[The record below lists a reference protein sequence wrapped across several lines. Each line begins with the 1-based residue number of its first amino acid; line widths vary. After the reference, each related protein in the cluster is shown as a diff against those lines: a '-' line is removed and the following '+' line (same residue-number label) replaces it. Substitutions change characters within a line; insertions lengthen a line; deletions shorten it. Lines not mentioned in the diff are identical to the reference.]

1 MPTQYANVYRNLIA
15 HYIGLST
22 NGNGVAAILTETYRP
37 LYRAV
42 YHDCSFINTL
52 DIILIAHYIGLSTT
66 YSKTAGFRW
75 IILIAHYIGLSTESS
90 MHDLNKILL
99 ILSPIISGC
108 LHCCINC
115 SRWYWCSYRPLY
127 RAVYFPSTTRRI
139 GYQSLSPIISGCLLV
154 AQCVPEREDVYLIA
168 HYIGLS
174 TILFTLLV
182 LTAIL
187 AFLSPI
193 ISGCLQILSFIQ

>member
-108 LHCCINC
+108 LQIKTILLINM
-115 SRWYWCSYRPLY
+115 
-127 RAVYFPSTTRRI
+127 
-139 GYQSLSPIISGCLLV
+139 GK
-154 AQCVPEREDVYLIA
+154 LIA

-174 TILFTLLV
+174 TTIFSV
-182 LTAIL
+182 
-187 AFLSPI
+187 AFH
-193 ISGCLQILSFIQ
+193 